1 MKSPEELRD
10 IVSIITYE
18 FKVSENSICKIEL
31 TINHSQNA
39 ITVKIK
45 DQKVTGHVP
54 EGLAFKLLTQM
65 KESMMPYRLRYV

>member
-1 MKSPEELRD
+1 MKLHKELRD

-18 FKVSENSICKIEL
+18 FKVGENSICKIEL

-45 DQKVTGHVP
+45 GQKVTGHVP
-54 EGLAFKLLTQM
+54 EALTFKLLTQM
-65 KESMMPYRLRYV
+65 KDAI